1 VRTEHALDST
11 GRDQKVAVQARYVA
25 ARRMSRH
32 EIVEIAVHEVLDPII
47 RGQQVVLGAEEQS
60 LPRHVA

>member
-1 VRTEHALDST
+1 
-11 GRDQKVAVQARYVA
+11 
-25 ARRMSRH
+25 MSRD
-32 EIVEIAVHEVLDPII
+32 EIVEIAVQEVLDPII